1 MDMYK
6 ILLATLLVILPLA
19 ACSATGKPSRP
30 KPMLHMT
37 VSDMFPGN
45 PQAQAL
51 AKAAEKGDIAA
62 MDKLVAAGAD
72 PNATGEYGVTVPAW
86 VVLHPNKEGFR
97 RLLELGANPNKIWYQ
112 DDSSFDNSLMH
123 FVTREAPNIGTEYVS
138 MTLEIG
144 GGDPNLP
151 RGDLRLPPMKEAL
164 CPVCIPAFATLLK
177 AGGDMYYIDWFGRTY
192 AMSAT
197 TQNNFKLVL
206 FLLENGM
213 DYSQKDN
220 RGDDLIRYMQT
231 KFITFSEY
239 KKPSKPKYMWFWRC
253 IDFLE
258 KCGATFDIPPDALR
272 PAVLDTTP
280 PDIFA
285 EAQIQRPETI
295 DSAKPRASAT
305 ETVSMHEVSLTYPV
319 PFWLKG
325 TDATTDNTHSRM
337 RQKSGFLA
345 YDYVPKG
352 QDFDRW
358 QNSLGISTLY
368 APANTWSQFSKV
380 VQEGYASAC
389 GKNVQIDVVQ
399 DAADHRVLHLRCD
412 EGEQQEGYL
421 YLGVL
426 KSTFVTV
433 YQGWRNAS
441 PADAERNRVAAL
453 KGVER
458 IKLAPGMNVVPMP

>member
-1 MDMYK
+1 
-6 ILLATLLVILPLA
+6 
-19 ACSATGKPSRP
+19 
-30 KPMLHMT
+30 MLYMT

-51 AKAAEKGDIAA
+51 AKAAEKGDIAT

-86 VVLHPNKEGFR
+86 VVLHPNKDGFR
-97 RLLELGANPNKIWYQ
+97 RLLELGADPNKIWRRE
-112 DDSSFDNSLMH
+112 DPAFDKSLMH
-123 FVTREAPNIGTEYVS
+123 FVTGEAPNIGTEYVS

-144 GGDPNLP
+144 KGDPNLP
-151 RGDLRLPPMKEAL
+151 RGDLNLPPMKEAL

-197 TQNNFKLVL
+197 IQENYKLVL
-206 FLLENGM
+206 FLLEKGV
-213 DYSQKDN
+213 DYSKKDN
-220 RGDDLIRYMQT
+220 RGSYLARYMQT
-231 KFITFSEY
+231 KFKTSSEY
-239 KKPSKPKYMWFWRC
+239 KQPYSKKYMWFWRC

-258 KCGATFDIPPDALR
+258 KRGATFTIPQDAIR

-285 EAQIQRPETI
+285 EAQIQQPDTL
-295 DSAKPRASAT
+295 AKPQPRVSDT
-305 ETVSMHEVSLTYPV
+305 ETVSMHEVSLSYPV
-319 PFWLKG
+319 PFWLQDA
-325 TDATTDNTHSRM
+325 DATTGNTHSRM
-337 RQKSGFLA
+337 RQKAGFLA

-352 QDFDRW
+352 QDIDRW
-358 QNSLGISTLY
+358 QSSLGISTLY
-368 APANTWSQFSKV
+368 APGNTWPQFSKA

-389 GKNVQIDVVQ
+389 GKNAQIDVVQ
-399 DAADHRVLHLRCD
+399 DAADHRVLHLRCG

-441 PADAERNRVAAL
+441 PADAERYRTAAL
-453 KGVER
+453 QGIAR
-458 IKLAPGMNVVPMP
+458 IRLEPGMNVMPMP

>member
-1 MDMYK
+1 MYK
-6 ILLATLLVILPLA
+6 ILLAALLVILPLT
-19 ACSATGKPSRP
+19 ACSAAGKPNRP
-30 KPMLHMT
+30 KPMLYMT

-51 AKAAEKGDIAA
+51 AKAAEKGDIAT
-62 MDKLVAAGAD
+62 MDKLVAAGAN

-97 RLLELGANPNKIWYQ
+97 HLLELGADPNKIWRQ
-112 DDSSFDNSLMH
+112 QNPSFDNSLMH

-138 MTLEIG
+138 MTLEVG
-144 GGDPNLP
+144 KGDPNLP
-151 RGDLRLPPMKEAL
+151 RGDLSLPPMKEAL

-197 TQNNFKLVL
+197 TQENYKLVL
-206 FLLENGM
+206 FLLENGV
-213 DYSQKDN
+213 DHSKKDN
-220 RGDDLIRYMQT
+220 RGHDIVRYMQT
-231 KFITFSEY
+231 EFNTSSEY
-239 KKPSKPKYMWFWRC
+239 KKTYSKKYMWFWRC

-258 KCGATFDIPPDALR
+258 KRGATFTIPPDAIR

-285 EAQIQRPETI
+285 EAQIQQSDTP
-295 DSAKPRASAT
+295 AKPQSRVSNT

-319 PFWLKG
+319 PFWLQG
-325 TDATTDNTHSRM
+325 ADATTGNTHSRM
-337 RQKSGFLA
+337 RQKAGFLA

-358 QNSLGISTLY
+358 QSSLGISTLY
-368 APANTWSQFSKV
+368 APGNTWPQFSKA
-380 VQEGYASAC
+380 VQDGYASAC
-389 GKNVQIDVVQ
+389 GKNAQIDVVQ
-399 DAADHRVLHLRCD
+399 DAANHRVLHLRCG

-441 PADAERNRVAAL
+441 PADAERYRAAAL
-453 KGVER
+453 QGVGR
-458 IKLAPGMNVVPMP
+458 IRLEPGMNVMPMP

>member
-1 MDMYK
+1 MCK
-6 ILLATLLVILPLA
+6 ILLAALLIILPLA
-19 ACSATGKPSRP
+19 ACSAAGRPNSP

-72 PNATGEYGVTVPAW
+72 PNATGEYAVTVPAW

-97 RLLELGANPNKIWYQ
+97 RLLELGANPNKIWRRE
-112 DDSSFDNSLMH
+112 DSALDKSLMH
-123 FVTREAPNIGTEYVS
+123 FVVRETPNIGIEYLAMS
-138 MTLEIG
+138 IDIG
-144 GGDPNLP
+144 KGNPNL
-151 RGDLRLPPMKEAL
+151 RVGKYKSPPMEDAL

-192 AMSAT
+192 AMSET

-206 FLLENGM
+206 FLLENGV
-213 DYSQKDN
+213 DYAKKDN
-220 RGDDLIRYMQT
+220 LGYDIASSLQV
-231 KFITFSEY
+231 KFKRSRVY
-239 KKPSKPKYMWFWRC
+239 KYPQDRDYMWFWRC

-258 KCGATFDIPPDALR
+258 KRGATFTIPQDAIR

-285 EAQIQRPETI
+285 EAQTQQPDTP
-295 DSAKPRASAT
+295 AKPRPRVSDT

-319 PFWLKG
+319 PFWLQG
-325 TDATTDNTHSRM
+325 ADATTGNIHSRM
-337 RQKSGFLA
+337 RQKAGFLA
-345 YDYVPKG
+345 YDYVPMG

-358 QNSLGISTLY
+358 QSSLGISTLY
-368 APANTWSQFSKV
+368 APGNTWPQFSKA

-399 DAADHRVLHLRCD
+399 DVADHRVLHLRCGED
-412 EGEQQEGYL
+412 EHQEGYL
-421 YLGVL
+421 YLGVF

-441 PADAERNRVAAL
+441 PADAERYRAAAL
-453 KGVER
+453 QGVER
-458 IKLAPGMNVVPMP
+458 IRLEPGMNVVPMP